1 MRIFHIPK
9 KQLGQGLVEFAL
21 TVPFV
26 LAIFLS
32 LLVFAHYCF
41 TYFTVVSASRD
52 AARWGAA
59 VGTSANGIPRYND
72 CDEIKA
78 AAVRTG
84 GIVGVKADQINISYD
99 HWENGVFNPHISDCP
114 YDEAQLNDRIIV
126 EVWVDYTPLTTVV
139 AIPPFKS
146 IVHFP
151 PFQLSAITKRTI
163 VLKLPV
169 GVIPTT
175 GPLEPLTYISI
186 SPSPDAEAISSI
198 TGEEQTFNITV
209 TANDDSLPTGTLTFK
224 DLTTGQNSS
233 CGASFSPP
241 SPAGSA
247 KSCSFTFIDVGSHT
261 LMVDYTPTGQYIGA
275 FPETLLWVVL
285 PEDSP

>member
-1 MRIFHIPK
+1 MRIIIREKMRIFHIPK

-21 TVPFV
+21 TVPIV
-26 LAIFLS
+26 LVLFLGIIG
-32 LLVFAHYCF
+32 FAHYCF

-59 VGTSANGIPRYND
+59 VGTSANGFPRYND
-72 CDEIKA
+72 CDAIKD

-84 GIVGVKADQINISYD
+84 GVVGVKADQINISYD
-99 HWENGVFNPHISDCP
+99 HWENGLLTSPVSSCP
-114 YDEAQLNDRIIV
+114 YDDAQLNDRIIV
-126 EVWVDYTPLTTVV
+126 EVWIDYTPLTTVV
-139 AIPPFKS
+139 NIPPFR
-146 IVHFP
+146 
-151 PFQLSAITKRTI
+151 LSAITKRTI

-175 GPLEPLTYISI
+175 GPIEPLTYIFI

-209 TANDDSLPTGTLTFK
+209 TANDGSVPTGTLTFK
-224 DLTTGQNSS
+224 DLTTDQNSS

-241 SPAGSA
+241 SPAGSS

-261 LMVDYTPTGQYIGA
+261 LMVNYTPTGQYIGA
-275 FPETLLWVVL
+275 LPETLLWVVL
-285 PEDSP
+285 PEDST